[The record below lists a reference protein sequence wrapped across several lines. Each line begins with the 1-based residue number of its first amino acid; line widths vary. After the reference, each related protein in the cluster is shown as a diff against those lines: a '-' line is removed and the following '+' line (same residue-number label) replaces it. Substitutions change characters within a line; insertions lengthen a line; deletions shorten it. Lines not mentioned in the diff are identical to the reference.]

1 MGSAVTESLAQLLL
15 RLSENR
21 GGPILW
27 GRAARSHFGRVFDQL
42 LHARVLIEQP
52 PADSWGVCST
62 CECGLDARPID
73 RHGDQ
78 IIAVC
83 PVDHKADAKLSTDDL
98 RSFMVDAAALVGT
111 IARAS
116 GFTGAPVQLMD
127 GVWDVGRTAD
137 GREVLLVLDPHAA
150 SDPNFV
156 MVVRSRVRASGITIL
171 MSGSTDRTVARRL
184 EDAGL
189 HAVFTAD
196 AIGGA
201 VPAAPFAL
209 DTAQLAPQSD
219 VEPDLIIRLAAQR
232 ITLFGKPTVLP
243 ERPFRLLELLAE
255 AAGGRGRV
263 VTRREI
269 EAALWSTVVDIRAV
283 ADAIRDLRKHVR
295 PLLPPGLAAATFIA
309 NRPREGY
316 ILGLDPSQIR
326 IDP

>member
-52 PADSWGVCST
+52 PADNWAVCST

-73 RHGDQ
+73 RQGDQ

-83 PVDHKADAKLSTDDL
+83 PVDQKADAKLTADDL
-98 RSFMVDAAALVGT
+98 RSFIVDAAALVGT

-137 GREVLLVLDPHAA
+137 GRGVLLVLDPHAA
-150 SDPNFV
+150 PDPNFV
-156 MVVRSRVRASGITIL
+156 VVVRSRVSANGVTVMMPASI
-171 MSGSTDRTVARRL
+171 DRTFARRF
-184 EDAGL
+184 EDAGF
-189 HAVFTAD
+189 HTVFTAD
-196 AIGGA
+196 AIGGSGSS
-201 VPAAPFAL
+201 APFGL
-209 DTAQLAPQSD
+209 DTAQLTPQSN
-219 VEPDLIIRLAAQR
+219 VEPDLVIRFAAQH
-232 ITLFGKPTVLP
+232 ITLFGKQTVLP
-243 ERPFRLLELLAE
+243 ERPFRLIVLLAQ
-255 AAGGRGRV
+255 AAGGRV
-263 VTRREI
+263 VTQRQI
-269 EAALWSTVVDIRAV
+269 EKGLWSTVVDPRLV
-283 ADAIRDLRKHVR
+283 ADAVRDLREHIK
-295 PLLPPGLAAATFIA
+295 PFLPPGLAADTFIA
-309 NRPREGY
+309 NRPRKGY
-316 ILGLDPSQIR
+316 LLSLGADQVR